1 MVKGTWDAVG
11 AERRDGSRL
20 SISDLGGLCLRDQ
33 QIHHLEVPHPETHS
47 GTGENE
53 ERRASVLMLP
63 GQRREVHV
71 YEDLVAAAVQH
82 KACARACSEV
92 TITLQICL
100 APTCRGQRG
109 KEPLDEVR
117 IET

>member
-1 MVKGTWDAVG
+1 MGEKG
-11 AERRDGSRL
+11 ERL
-20 SISDLGGLCLRDQ
+20 
-33 QIHHLEVPHPETHS
+33 
-47 GTGENE
+47 
-53 ERRASVLMLP
+53 AFMLP

-100 APTCRGQRG
+100 APTCRGQCG